1 MSEMKEFEDK
11 TVDLAIE
18 HACEFFGKDRD
29 NLEIEI
35 LDGGSTG
42 IFGLG
47 GRKSRVQARPRVN
60 YHELENLVSNVV
72 ERLLQAII
80 ENPKVETTV
89 DGNLVEVE
97 IKNSDDSGLIIGKE
111 GQTISALQYLANRI
125 VAKRWSEKIRVQLDA
140 GDYREKQDENL
151 RKNAVYLAKRAK
163 NSGKPQSTK
172 PMTSYHRRLVH
183 LALQEDEGIFT
194 RSKGDGPLKR
204 VLILP
209 KKNRESKKPLQEAS

>member
-1 MSEMKEFEDK
+1 MSEMKEFENK

-18 HACEFFGKDRD
+18 EACDFFGKSRD
-29 NLEIEI
+29 ELEIEI

-47 GRKSRVQARPRVN
+47 GRKSKVYAKPRVN
-60 YHELENLVSNVV
+60 YHELENLVTNVV
-72 ERLLQAII
+72 EQLLQPIVEKPQI
-80 ENPKVETTV
+80 ETSV
-89 DGNLVEVE
+89 DGNQVEVE

-151 RKNAVYLAKRAK
+151 RKNAAYLAKRAK

-183 LALQEDEGIFT
+183 LALQDDEGIFT
-194 RSKGDGPLKR
+194 KSKGDGPLKR
-204 VLILP
+204 VLIMP
-209 KKNRESKKPLQEAS
+209 KKNREQKKPVQHAN

>member
-18 HACEFFGKDRD
+18 HACEYFGKDRD
-29 NLEIEI
+29 DLEIEI

-80 ENPKVETTV
+80 ENPEVETTV

-97 IKNSDDSGLIIGKE
+97 IKNADDSGLIIGKE

-183 LALQEDEGIFT
+183 IALQEDEGIFT